1 MKIPSD
7 RECNRVEAFDI
18 EQVHAFES
26 LSEALALANK
36 TLSSLCLSRVI
47 GNNVKSHVAT
57 LGHGPGRGHRHERRK
72 VSVKRS
78 RAGVSFSRRDSRSKT
93 ASTYC
98 MCSAAWRRFPP
109 LTFASRP
116 ALDVAV
122 MDALR
127 DRFIRYEVEAEHDYL
142 FGVIGP
148 HVALLALTSEKYL
161 EQRRAAIAQQMR
173 TQARSAPRII
183 SGR

>member
-1 MKIPSD
+1 MKYHLTVNAIASS
-7 RECNRVEAFDI
+7 VI
-18 EQVHAFES
+18 SSTYAFES
-26 LSEALALANK
+26 LSEALELADTSIK
-36 TLSSLCLSRVI
+36 
-47 GNNVKSHVAT
+47 
-57 LGHGPGRGHRHERRK
+57 LGYLQRGDLVTTFGPGSLLSVMSEEAMTRAAEGERKAQQSGGLVQSARF
-72 VSVKRS
+72 SVKD
-78 RAGVSFSRRDSRSKT
+78 GQHILHIQCGM
-93 ASTYC
+93 AS
-98 MCSAAWRRFPP
+98 FPP
-109 LTFASRP
+109 LTFASRA

-127 DRFIRYEVEAEHDYL
+127 DRFVRYEVEAEHDYL